1 MIDYS
6 NKIMVFDNVYV
17 SYGNTIV
24 LKNITFSLN
33 KGDIFGYLGPNGAG
47 KTTTIYTILGL
58 LKPTS
63 GKYSIFTKEIG
74 FVLDK
79 PGLFDELSLIENLNL
94 FSKFGLLHNPHCE
107 KSDIKK
113 LLDKVGL
120 SGYERKPVR
129 KLSTGMKKRGE
140 VARALLNS
148 PELLILDEPTSG
160 LDPIGQIEIREM
172 ILELVN
178 SKQCTIFIT
187 SHNLAE
193 IESLCN
199 SFAIINRGEIVTQ
212 NKINVLHERGT
223 TLEKEYVEK
232 VKQ

>member
-1 MIDYS
+1 MIDDY
-6 NKIMVFDNVYV
+6 NKIIVFDNVSV
-17 SYGNTIV
+17 SYGKNIV

-58 LKPTS
+58 LKPIS
-63 GKYSIFTKEIG
+63 GHNSVLTKEFG

-79 PGLFDELSLIENLNL
+79 PGLFDELNLMENLNL
-94 FSKFGLLHNPHCE
+94 FSKLVAKHNSLCE
-107 KSDIKK
+107 INNVKELII
-113 LLDKVGL
+113 KVGL
-120 SGYERKPVR
+120 SGYEKKPVR
-129 KLSTGMKKRGE
+129 KLSTGVKKRGE
-140 VARALLNS
+140 IARALLNS

-160 LDPIGQIEIREM
+160 LDPIGQVEIREM
-172 ILELVN
+172 ILELAN
-178 SKQCTIFIT
+178 SKQCTIFMT

-199 SFAIINRGEIVTQ
+199 SFAIINKGEIVAQ
-212 NKINVLHERGT
+212 SKMNILSERGT
-223 TLEKEYVEK
+223 TLEKEYLEK